1 MTLAI
6 EPKDLIL
13 AIPAFSGM
21 VLGIYNFF
29 NERAKRKIKETLNF
43 FGRHH
48 RCGGDA
54 FEIIL

>member
-29 NERAKRKIKETLNF
+29 NERAKRKIKETLIYSDVTTL
-43 FGRHH
+43 RR
-48 RCGGDA
+48 RCV
-54 FEIIL
+54 